1 MGIICKN
8 HLHINKTA
16 QTSKILKMLR
26 FAAFT
31 FLALAVVTEAAPGG
45 GYYWKRRYYKKPAA
59 PAPAAPVA
67 KAAPVGDLVDVA
79 VAAGSFETLVKLVG
93 DLGLVDTLKG
103 VEAAT
108 VFAPSDDAF
117 AKLPKGTLESLTPEQ
132 AKAIVARHVIAGATV
147 KAADVTT
154 GSVGTFGGENI
165 DLVKDDAG
173 VCVSFNGGARSNVV
187 AADVEASNGV
197 IHVIDAV
204 IL

>member
-8 HLHINKTA
+8 HLLINKTA
-16 QTSKILKMLR
+16 QTSKPLKMLR
-26 FAAFT
+26 FAVFT

-45 GYYWKRRYYKKPAA
+45 GYYWKKRYYKKPAP

-79 VAAGSFETLVKLVG
+79 VAAGSFKTLVKLG
-93 DLGLVDTLKG
+93 DLGLVETLKG

-117 AKLPKGTLESLTPEQ
+117 AKLPPGTLESLTPEQ

-147 KAADVTT
+147 K
-154 GSVGTFGGENI
+154 
-165 DLVKDDAG
+165 
-173 VCVSFNGGARSNVV
+173 
-187 AADVEASNGV
+187 
-197 IHVIDAV
+197 
-204 IL
+204 